1 MRGMLVCCCVQAP
14 ETGCSDYEAFGVK
27 LTSLS
32 TVAGADAPSLLLLFP
47 ALQSA
52 STAAAAA
59 AKVIRQLHVQ
69 GWSCYWKPRR
79 QQQPQPHAAVSSS
92 SQQQKQRHRQGH
104 SGPRVEPEDYLLA
117 PVQAVLQ
124 VTVHS
129 NGASGGSG
137 ASSSSIGGSGSVGIL
152 SSGLACDVFLGAGQ
166 VSMQLSSQQLVGM
179 ARLADDAAVWSK
191 RARYGCY
198 RPPGWITV
206 LQAAR
211 QGIAWPSDWHRA
223 RQQEQGGAGLSATAG
238 QVPASSNGGSGSS
251 TGSGHGLQACT
262 GRRSP
267 GAATVSGG
275 LVPTG
280 RHGVGAPVSWRA
292 VWQYAVQ
299 SVLADVRDRRR
310 QQGCWKM
317 HSKDLLARRWGAA
330 GAIVCLAV
338 SGQIWQR
345 WCCGRTNHDLVRLDL
360 LASSSTVVAS
370 RGRSRTCE
378 GSAVCT
384 IQHCMDQIALHCG

>member
-1 MRGMLVCCCVQAP
+1 VCCCVQAP

-27 LTSLS
+27 LASLS
-32 TVAGADAPSLLLLFP
+32 TVAGADAPSLLSLFP

-52 STAAAAA
+52 SAAAAAA

-79 QQQPQPHAAVSSS
+79 QQKLQPHAAVSTS

-129 NGASGGSG
+129 NGASGGNA
-137 ASSSSIGGSGSVGIL
+137 ASSSSSSSSSSSAGASGPVGIL

-211 QGIAWPSDWHRA
+211 QGIAWPSEWHRT
-223 RQQEQGGAGLSATAG
+223 RQQEQGSAGLSATAG
-238 QVPASSNGGSGSS
+238 QVPAPSNGGSSGS
-251 TGSGHGLQACT
+251 TGSGHGLQAGF

-267 GAATVSGG
+267 SAATVSGG

-317 HSKDLLARRWGAA
+317 HSKDLLARRWGAQA
-330 GAIVCLAV
+330 AYLPI
-338 SGQIWQR
+338 
-345 WCCGRTNHDLVRLDL
+345 
-360 LASSSTVVAS
+360 
-370 RGRSRTCE
+370 
-378 GSAVCT
+378 
-384 IQHCMDQIALHCG
+384 